1 MTTTVESNR
10 RATSDEDDRDLPAIS
25 DAEIFEEARDR
36 LKICADAENDNRMR
50 GKEAILFREG
60 DQWDDE
66 PASSA
71 SEDMPE
77 LTINL
82 TDAMIERV
90 ENNIRQQRPRGKC
103 HPVGDGADIEIAEI
117 INGIGRHVEVRSE
130 ASVAYDTAAASA
142 LDAGWGYF
150 RLIAEYI
157 SPKSFQKDL
166 RILPIQNIFTVY
178 MDPSAIM
185 PHGGDQ
191 NWCLLSMKMSRQE
204 HKRRYPGTEIQS
216 WSDVAAP
223 DKVGDWEGKEEVRL
237 AEYFRIREKPEML
250 YLIRGEGA
258 EEFTR
263 YLSEM
268 PRDRATGQLMTIDEA
283 AAMLAERKLRIDGKR
298 QSVKRQVEWFRL
310 NGRKVVERQ
319 EIPGTFIPVF
329 RVQGKAKD
337 IDGKVRRRGMVE
349 GMMDPQRMVNYGEVA
364 KIKRLGLAPKAPWV
378 AWEGQLDGH
387 EDEWADANQRTIS
400 VLTIKPVTIDT
411 AAGPVLLPAPV
422 RQPPA
427 QIEQGFAEFVQG
439 MRSNLMAVAGMPN
452 EPGQDKQG
460 EVISGRAIARRQF
473 LSDQSHFQYYDNLT
487 IAIAQM
493 WRVLVEW
500 IPVYF
505 SEPGRIQRV
514 IGEDGH
520 PRMVTLNDQQ
530 ADDQDPAI
538 QRVKNDLSVGRYD
551 VVMDTGPGYETKREE
566 GAENLLQ
573 LLQVQALAEIIAKNG
588 PDLVFRSIDHP
599 YMQELADR
607 LMASTPEGM
616 EKIMEGLSSHA
627 RSVVQYLSNQVKNLQ
642 QELQQAQVEQ
652 KYGLAKEHMAA
663 AVKAHDIDVS
673 ARTKLHD
680 VDSRERTA
688 LSVAEIQAA
697 GKLIDSRADRGHEAQ
712 MAENQMLHGAM
723 QAELDRQHASADSAA
738 DRIMQEA
745 QQDTASQQPS
755 NPQ

>member
-1 MTTTVESNR
+1 MTITVESNR
-10 RATSDEDDRDLPAIS
+10 STADDDRDLPAIT
-25 DAEIFEEARDR
+25 DAEIFEEARER
-36 LKICADAENDNRMR
+36 LQMCNDAESDNRRR

-60 DQWDDE
+60 DQWDDN
-66 PASSA
+66 PTTTA
-71 SEDMPE
+71 SEDTPE

-117 INGIGRHVEVRSE
+117 INGIGRHVETRSE

-191 NWCLLSMKMSRQE
+191 GWCLISMKMKRQE

-216 WSDVAAP
+216 WSDIGAS
-223 DKVGDWEGKEEVRL
+223 DKVGDWESREEVRL

-250 YLIRGEGA
+250 YLIRGQGG
-258 EEFTR
+258 EEYTK

-268 PRDRATGQLMTIDEA
+268 PRNRETGKLMSIDEA
-283 AAMLAERKLRIDGKR
+283 AEMLAERGLRIDGKR

-319 EIPGTFIPVF
+319 EIPGTYIPVF

-337 IDGKVRRRGMVE
+337 IDGRVRRRGMVE

-387 EDEWADANQRTIS
+387 EDEWADANQRAIS
-400 VLTIKPVTIDT
+400 VLTIKPVTVET
-411 AAGPVLLPAPV
+411 ASGSVLLPAPV

-473 LSDQSHFQYYDNLT
+473 LSDQSHYQYYDNLT
-487 IAIAQM
+487 IAIAQL
-493 WRVLVEW
+493 WRVMVEW

-520 PRMVTLNDQQ
+520 PRMVTLNDPSN
-530 ADDQDPAI
+530 DDDAI

-566 GAENLLQ
+566 GAESLLG
-573 LLQVQALAEIIAKNG
+573 LLQVQALAEIIAKTG
-588 PDLVFRSIDHP
+588 PDLVFRAIDHP

-627 RSVVQYLSNQVKNLQ
+627 RSVVQYLSNEVKGLQ
-642 QELQQAQVEQ
+642 QQLQQAQVEQ
-652 KYGLAKEHMAA
+652 KYGMAKEHMQ
-663 AVKAHDIDVS
+663 AVIKAHDIDVS
-673 ARTKLHD
+673 ARTKMAD
-680 VDSRERTA
+680 VASRERTA
-688 LSVAEIQAA
+688 LSVAEIAAA
-697 GKLIDSRADRGHEAQ
+697 GKLIDSRADRGHEAD
-712 MAENQMLHGAM
+712 MAEREMLHGAM
-723 QAELDRQHASADSAA
+723 QAELDRQHSSTEAEA
-738 DRIMQEA
+738 DRIMQQA
-745 QQDTASQQPS
+745 QQDTQQPA
-755 NPQ
+755 QQ